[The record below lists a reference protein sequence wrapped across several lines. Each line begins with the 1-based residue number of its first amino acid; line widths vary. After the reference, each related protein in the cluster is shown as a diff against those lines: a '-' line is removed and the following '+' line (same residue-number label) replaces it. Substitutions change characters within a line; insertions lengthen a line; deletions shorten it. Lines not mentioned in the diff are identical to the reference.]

1 MSGRRVI
8 AIGVFDG
15 VHLGHKK
22 IFKKALDI
30 ARRRRAKAAVVTFN
44 PHPASVISPKAAP
57 MSLISVEHRLR
68 LIRQSGIGSIT
79 VFDFTKEFSKIEP
92 ERFIKDVLIERL
104 KAGCVVVGEDFR
116 FGRSGQGNSAF
127 LKRFGRPLGLDVKIV
142 RPLKYK
148 GRAVSSSLIRQA
160 ILSGRLDFAKRLLGR
175 PPGILGTV
183 VKGNSRGRTLGFPTA
198 NINPHHE
205 VVPPSGVY
213 AVKVRIGDRQ
223 YRGVLNIG
231 SRPTFYGPAKQDREP
246 TIEVHIFD
254 FSGRIYG
261 EVAEVLFV
269 RRLRPEKRFLNK
281 TALTAQIKKDIDQ
294 ARKNLN

>member
-1 MSGRRVI
+1 MSGKRVVT
-8 AIGVFDG
+8 IGVFDG

-22 IFKKALDI
+22 IFKRALGI
-30 ARRRRAKAAVVTFN
+30 ARRRRAKAVAVTFN
-44 PHPASVISPKAAP
+44 PHPASVINPKAAP
-57 MSLISVEHRLR
+57 MSLISLEHRLR
-68 LIRQSGIGSIT
+68 LIRQSGINNIA
-79 VFDFTKEFSKIEP
+79 VFDFTKKFSEIPP
-92 ERFIKDVLIERL
+92 ECFIKDVLIEKL
-104 KAGCVVVGEDFR
+104 KAGCVVVGQDFR
-116 FGRSGQGNSAF
+116 FGRSRQGNSAF
-127 LKRFGRPLGLDVKIV
+127 LKRQAEIYGLRVEIVK
-142 RPLKYK
+142 PLKYK
-148 GRAVSSSLIRQA
+148 GRAISSSLIRQA

-183 VKGNSRGRTLGFPTA
+183 VKGNRRGRTLGFPTA